1 MLPVQ
6 RLSDVS
12 CHEVFRMREMTEM
25 TIRPESVATMQ
36 IQTVDLDGQLL
47 RVATRHGS
55 DASPPLLIFNGIG
68 ANLELVEPFVAALE
82 EVSIIIFDIP
92 GVGGSPA
99 PVMPYRFSTLSVLSD
114 RLLSRLGYDGPV
126 DVLGVSW
133 GGALAQQFAHLYP
146 GRCRRLILAATSP
159 GVIMVPARLSVLSK
173 LIGPRR
179 YTDPAYLQQVG
190 AEIYGGAYRRDPALL
205 KQHSR
210 HIQAPR
216 GRGYLYQLLAATGW
230 SSLPWL
236 GSLSQKTLVMHGNDD
251 PIVPLT
257 NAKILAARIRD
268 ATLYVIDDGHLFL
281 ITRAKDVAPV
291 VRKFLGQETV

>member
-1 MLPVQ
+1 
-6 RLSDVS
+6 
-12 CHEVFRMREMTEM
+12 M

>member
-1 MLPVQ
+1 
-6 RLSDVS
+6 
-12 CHEVFRMREMTEM
+12 MTM
-25 TIRPESVATMQ
+25 RPESATTLQ

-47 RVATRHGS
+47 RVATRYGS

-82 EVSIIIFDIP
+82 DVSVIIFDIP

-99 PVMPYRFSTLSVLSD
+99 PVLPYRFSTLSVLSD
-114 RLLSRLGYDGPV
+114 RLLSRLGHDGPV

-179 YTDPAYLQQVG
+179 YTDPAYLLKVG

-205 KQHSR
+205 EQHSR

-216 GRGYLYQLLAATGW
+216 GRGYLYQLLAASGW

-291 VRKFLGQETV
+291 VRKFLRQETV